1 MGIYCN
7 CVKITSEEKVF
18 FILLIIFQEEFSFI
32 ENNTKRE
39 AFLRSIQKSNLIELN
54 ENLEKKEEDS
64 NITSNDINKIKI
76 EEMKNSQKNSVIL
89 FDKPVRKNYIN

>member
-7 CVKITSEEKVF
+7 CVKITSEEKV

-39 AFLRSIQKSNLIELN
+39 AFLRSIQKNKLSELN
-54 ENLEKKEEDS
+54 QNLEKKEEDS

-89 FDKPVRKNYIN
+89 LDKPVRKNYIN

>member
-39 AFLRSIQKSNLIELN
+39 AFLRSIQKNNLIELN